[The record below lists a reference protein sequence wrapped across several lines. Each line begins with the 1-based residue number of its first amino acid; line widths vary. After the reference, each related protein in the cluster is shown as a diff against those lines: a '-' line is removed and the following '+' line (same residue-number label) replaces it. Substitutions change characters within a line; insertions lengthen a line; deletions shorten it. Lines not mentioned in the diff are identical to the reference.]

1 MSTHSYR
8 FKLATSSA
16 DVSSYFSLRRAI
28 FVEEQGLFQGSDVD
42 AMDAIAYPIVA
53 LAAEETLETQRRRGS
68 GALVL
73 PLTHHPVLVPDPIHP
88 KHHSPETL
96 VFPLAHHPVLSHPT
110 QSPSILGVVRIYEP
124 EPGLW
129 YGGRLG
135 VHEDYRRAARIGKGL
150 IYKAVTTANT
160 WGCDRFLATVQL
172 QNVRFFQR
180 QHWHSLKELMVH
192 GLPHHLM
199 EADLNYYPPG
209 NEQRP
214 TLSTFN
220 REAS

>member
-1 MSTHSYR
+1 MHSYC
-8 FKLATSSA
+8 FKLATSPSEL
-16 DVSSYFSLRRAI
+16 SGYFGLRHSI
-28 FVEEQGLFQGSDVD
+28 FVEEQRLFQGGDVD
-42 AMDAIAYPIVA
+42 EMDAIAYPIVA
-53 LAAEETLETQRRRGS
+53 LAADIEETAETQKRR
-68 GALVL
+68 ALE
-73 PLTHHPVLVPDPIHP
+73 PLIL
-88 KHHSPETL
+88 
-96 VFPLAHHPVLSHPT
+96 PLAHHPVLLTHHTHCP
-110 QSPSILGVVRIYEP
+110 QNSPVLGVVRIYEL

-135 VHEDYRRAARIGKGL
+135 VHEAYRRAARIGKGL

-180 QHWHSLKELMVH
+180 QHWHSLEELMIH

-199 EADLNYYPPG
+199 EADLNHYPPG
-209 NEQRP
+209 IEQRP
-214 TLSTFN
+214 ALSSFV

>member
-1 MSTHSYR
+1 MSIHSYC
-8 FKLATSSA
+8 FKLATSPSEL
-16 DVSSYFSLRRAI
+16 SGYFALRHSI
-28 FVEEQGLFQGSDVD
+28 FVEEQQLFQGGDVD

-53 LAAEETLETQRRRGS
+53 LAADRGETAETQRRRDVEP
-68 GALVL
+68 LVL
-73 PLTHHPVLVPDPIHP
+73 PLM
-88 KHHSPETL
+88 
-96 VFPLAHHPVLSHPT
+96 HHPVLSAHHVHCPH
-110 QSPSILGVVRIYEP
+110 SPVLGVVRIYEP

-135 VHEDYRRAARIGKGL
+135 VHEAYRRAARIGKGL

-180 QHWHSLKELMVH
+180 QHWHSLEALTIH

-199 EADLNYYPPG
+199 EADLTHYPASTEP
-209 NEQRP
+209 RP
-214 TLSTFN
+214 ALSSFA